1 MLPLC
6 YAAPLRTLIL
16 GAAYSAYCIAL
27 LSLPHVFRLHVSF
40 VDAVAFE
47 GCLAVRAL
55 EAGRLRPT
63 TVDVA
68 VNRRM
73 GVQSA
78 QLREPTV
85 ADGANVRLLVALQK
99 NRQHCVDVKLQR
111 LDQEDCSFLEISDS
125 ETPNQ
130 CLTQIM
136 RIVVRAVACCIK
148 SPRLTQLFFSLQC
161 TSVFSSHEHQT
172 VICSAVCWGRVFL
185 HLSYH
190 W

>member
-1 MLPLC
+1 MNGASVLC
-6 YAAPLRTLIL
+6 SPPKNSYLA
-16 GAAYSAYCIAL
+16 GCIAL

-47 GCLAVRAL
+47 GGLAVRAL
-55 EAGRLRPT
+55 EAGRLWPT

-111 LDQEDCSFLEISDS
+111 LDQEDCSGHLAISFLEISDS

-130 CLTQIM
+130 CLTQNH
-136 RIVVRAVACCIK
+136 AY
-148 SPRLTQLFFSLQC
+148 S
-161 TSVFSSHEHQT
+161 
-172 VICSAVCWGRVFL
+172 G
-185 HLSYH
+185 
-190 W
+190 